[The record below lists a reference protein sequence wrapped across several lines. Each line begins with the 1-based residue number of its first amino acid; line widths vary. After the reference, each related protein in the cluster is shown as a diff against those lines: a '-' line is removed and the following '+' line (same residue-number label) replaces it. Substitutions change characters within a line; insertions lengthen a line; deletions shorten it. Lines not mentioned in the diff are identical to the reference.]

1 MTRTGLDPR
10 LVARWRRGVGLAGDD
25 AGDAVRLRGRAGAST
40 LGCARVVGDARAFD
54 CVYATRSLRHLTTFC
69 ALVAPGMCERD
80 RRHRDHRHTVDPEP
94 GVAVLVTGFSGSIII
109 RRGEEQTTY
118 GPGQLVVYPLVEPA
132 VIEVTGPA
140 DPAGVVIPVE
150 SLGEEFGR
158 RTVRVQTLLSRA
170 TAQFVRELAL
180 SSLTRAPSFDPDV
193 ELAAIDLVRAVL
205 DNQRTDL
212 FRVRDNSLVMRAA
225 VDDLIARRHT
235 DPTFGVADIAREL
248 NISRRHLYRHF
259 TDSSKSLSDL
269 ISERRIARAQGLLVA
284 PQRHTFAEIAAA
296 SGFGSAATLRSRF
309 RTELGLTPAEYRRQ
323 MTVVADS
330 TPPTRRPGRPI
341 LDPAE
346 DSSLVD

>member
-10 LVARWRRGVGLAGDD
+10 LVARWRREVGLAGDD

-40 LGCARVVGDARAFD
+40 LGCARVVGDARTFD
-54 CVYATRSLRHLTTFC
+54 CVYVTRSLRHLTTFC
-69 ALVAPGMCERD
+69 ALVAPGVCERD
-80 RRHRDHRHTVDPEP
+80 RRYRDHRHTVDSEP

-109 RRGEEQTTY
+109 RRGDEQTTY
-118 GPGQLVVYPLVEPA
+118 GPGQLVVHPTSEMA
-132 VIEVTGPA
+132 VIEVTGA
-140 DPAGVVIPVE
+140 VDPAGVVIPVD
-150 SLGEEFGR
+150 SLGEELGR

-212 FRVRDNSLVMRAA
+212 SRVRDNSLVMWAA

-284 PQRHTFAEIAAA
+284 PHRHTFAEIAAA

-309 RTELGLTPAEYRRQ
+309 RTELGLTPAEYRR
-323 MTVVADS
+323 
-330 TPPTRRPGRPI
+330 
-341 LDPAE
+341 
-346 DSSLVD
+346 